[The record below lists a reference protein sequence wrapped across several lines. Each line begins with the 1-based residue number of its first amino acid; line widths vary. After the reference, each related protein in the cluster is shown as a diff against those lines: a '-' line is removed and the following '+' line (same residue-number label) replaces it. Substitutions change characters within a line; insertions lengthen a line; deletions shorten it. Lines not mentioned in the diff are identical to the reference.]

1 MIGWNDSIK
10 KELKY
15 CGENVFIANNV
26 IFTNP
31 SEVVLHD
38 NVRID
43 PFCLIT
49 TKLEVGSY
57 VQICS
62 HTVLGGGKEQKITIQ
77 ASGGLSDEEID
88 KMVQDAEENA
98 ESDKAKKDLVE
109 AKNQAESLIHSTE
122 KSIEEHGD
130 KVDPSTIEAMELSM
144 KALKEVLESDDAEKI
159 NARSQDLTE
168 ASMKLG
174 EAIYKA
180 EAEKNPTDPSTSD
193 DNVDQNDG
201 DIVDADFEDL
211 DDQKK

>member
-1 MIGWNDSIK
+1 MATDN
-10 KELKY
+10 KELGKFNLEEIPPAPR
-15 CGENVFIANNV
+15 GMPQIEVTFDIDANGIV
-26 IFTNP
+26 SVSAKDKGT
-31 SEVVLHD
+31 
-38 NVRID
+38 
-43 PFCLIT
+43 
-49 TKLEVGSY
+49 
-57 VQICS
+57 
-62 HTVLGGGKEQKITIQ
+62 GKEQKITLQ
-77 ASGGLSDEEID
+77 ASGGLSEEEID

-98 ESDKAKKDLVE
+98 ESDKAKKDIVE

-159 NARSQDLTE
+159 KARSQDLTE

-180 EAEKNPTDPSTSD
+180 EADKNAGEPEEAGGDSVNKD
-193 DNVDQNDG
+193 DG

>member
-1 MIGWNDSIK
+1 
-10 KELKY
+10 
-15 CGENVFIANNV
+15 
-26 IFTNP
+26 
-31 SEVVLHD
+31 
-38 NVRID
+38 
-43 PFCLIT
+43 
-49 TKLEVGSY
+49 
-57 VQICS
+57 
-62 HTVLGGGKEQKITIQ
+62 
-77 ASGGLSDEEID
+77 
-88 KMVQDAEENA
+88 MVQDAEENA

-159 NARSQDLTE
+159 NAMSQDLTE

-180 EAEKNPTDPSTSD
+180 EAEKNPTDPGASD
-193 DNVDQNDG
+193 DNIDQNDG

>member
-1 MIGWNDSIK
+1 MQTALSVSAKDKG
-10 KELKY
+10 
-15 CGENVFIANNV
+15 
-26 IFTNP
+26 T
-31 SEVVLHD
+31 
-38 NVRID
+38 
-43 PFCLIT
+43 
-49 TKLEVGSY
+49 
-57 VQICS
+57 
-62 HTVLGGGKEQKITIQ
+62 GKEQKITLQ
-77 ASGGLSDEEID
+77 ASGGLSEEEID

-109 AKNQAESLIHSTE
+109 ARNQAESLVHSTE

-159 NARSQDLTE
+159 KAISQDLTE
-168 ASMKLG
+168 AAMKLG

-180 EAEKNPTDPSTSD
+180 EAEKNPAESEAGD
-193 DNVDQNDG
+193 DNVNKDDG